1 MRFVVYLL
9 AALCLSALSFSAAA
23 NVRADAPAGEA
34 VMQVAAQAVAQAVA
48 QSDAVAATGFFDDG
62 DAAEQVILPGDDPLE
77 VDDIFVDNGPPP
89 GYCNIWS
96 ADLLDPLD
104 LLDEI
109 EESSALFVLPPVPP
123 VEFSIATYVAPSG
136 GRAPRRP
143 ASLLRPPD
151 PAV

>member
-23 NVRADAPAGEA
+23 NVRADAPAIDASAQTA
-34 VMQVAAQAVAQAVA
+34 VQADTAM
-48 QSDAVAATGFFDDG
+48 ATGFFDDA
-62 DAAEQVILPGDDPLE
+62 DAVAEQIILPGDDPLE
-77 VDDIFVDNGPPP
+77 VDEVFVDNAPPP

-104 LLDEI
+104 MLDEI
-109 EESSALFVLPPVPP
+109 EESSALFLLPPVPP
-123 VEFSIATYVAPSG
+123 VQFSVATYVAPSG
-136 GRAPRRP
+136 GRAFGRP

-151 PAV
+151 FRV